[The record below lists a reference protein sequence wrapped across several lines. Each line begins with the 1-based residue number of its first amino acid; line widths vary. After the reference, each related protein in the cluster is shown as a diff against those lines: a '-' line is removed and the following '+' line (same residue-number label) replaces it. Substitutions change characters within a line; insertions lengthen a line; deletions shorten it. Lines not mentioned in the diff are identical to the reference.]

1 MGEKQT
7 RRRGP
12 VLEQAILDAA
22 WQELADHGW
31 AGFTVEGVAARSGA
45 AKTVI
50 YRRWSNR
57 VHLAQDML
65 QRATIAARAPFS
77 STGSLRTDLL
87 RFLEDMSAFLRTP
100 FGDAARG
107 VICGGDQA
115 AQRSILGDEVIVA
128 EVGAIVEQACARGE
142 LTRRPSAFAAN
153 LGHAVVMAE
162 FLHTGSPPTPAGI
175 AEIVDTAWLP
185 ALRGPHKDLGLG
197 VPCVQRGVGQR
208 RSPAVAMVTPCDA
221 DRCGTSDPGGGPDP
235 VLAKPKPQHFS
246 SSAAPQQHDA

>member
-12 VLEQAILDAA
+12 ELEQAILDAA
-22 WQELADHGW
+22 WHELADHGW

-77 STGSLRTDLL
+77 STGSLRADLL
-87 RFLEDMSAFLRTP
+87 RFLEAMSVFLRTP

-107 VICGGDQA
+107 VICEGDQS
-115 AQRSILGDEVIVA
+115 AQPSILGDEVIVA
-128 EVGAIVEQACARGE
+128 EVGAIVDQAVTRGE
-142 LTRRPSAFAAN
+142 LTRRPSAFAVN

-162 FLHTGSPPTPAGI
+162 FLHTGSPPTPVGVA
-175 AEIVDTAWLP
+175 AIVDIAWLP
-185 ALRGPHKDLGLG
+185 ALRGQ
-197 VPCVQRGVGQR
+197 VRGPEHYAWQ
-208 RSPAVAMVTPCDA
+208 
-221 DRCGTSDPGGGPDP
+221 
-235 VLAKPKPQHFS
+235 
-246 SSAAPQQHDA
+246 